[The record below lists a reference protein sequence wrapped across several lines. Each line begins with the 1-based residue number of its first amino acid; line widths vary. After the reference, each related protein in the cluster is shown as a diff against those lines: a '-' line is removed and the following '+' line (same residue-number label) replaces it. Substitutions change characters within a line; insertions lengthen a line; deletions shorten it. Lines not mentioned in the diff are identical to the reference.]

1 MSDTMEEGL
10 QNWTPEEKEALLED
24 FYSWIPNLFRIKDP
38 ESQDYIGNMIGNRSK
53 EDQILIVTDEGA
65 VQKEAL
71 LAESQQL
78 IAEVDESAKPLVDI
92 MTLSRNTMK
101 DVLLFFGGTFVLDTS
116 VLDGTPLG

>member
-1 MSDTMEEGL
+1 MSDTMEESL
-10 QNWTPEEKEALLED
+10 QSWTPEEKEALLED
-24 FYSWIPNLFRIKDP
+24 FYSWTPNLFRIKDP

-71 LAESQQL
+71 IEESQQL
-78 IAEVDESAKPLVDI
+78 IAEIDESAKPLVDI

-101 DVLLFFGGTFVLDTS
+101 EVLLFFGGTFILDTS

>member
-1 MSDTMEEGL
+1 MSDTMEESL
-10 QNWTPEEKEALLED
+10 QSWTPEEKEALLED
-24 FYSWIPNLFRIKDP
+24 FYSWTPNLFRIKDP

-71 LAESQQL
+71 LEESQQL
-78 IAEVDESAKPLVDI
+78 IADVDESAKPLVDI

-101 DVLLFFGGTFVLDTS
+101 EVLLFFGGTFVLDTS

>member
-1 MSDTMEEGL
+1 MSDTMEESL
-10 QNWTPEEKEALLED
+10 QSWTPEEKEALLED
-24 FYSWIPNLFRIKDP
+24 FYSWTPNLFRIKDP
-38 ESQDYIGNMIGNRSK
+38 ESQGYIGNMIGNRSK

-71 LAESQQL
+71 LEESQQL
-78 IAEVDESAKPLVDI
+78 IAEIDESAKPLIDI

-101 DVLLFFGGTFVLDTS
+101 EVLLFFGGTFVLDTS

>member
-1 MSDTMEEGL
+1 MSDTMEESL
-10 QNWTPEEKEALLED
+10 QSWTPEEKEALLED
-24 FYSWIPNLFRIKDP
+24 FYSWTPNLFRIKDP

-71 LAESQQL
+71 LEESQQL

-101 DVLLFFGGTFVLDTS
+101 EVLLFFGGTFVLDTS